1 MNRRRSEERL
11 DDLRATIAD
20 DLSALRRTLGGGV
33 PRGLRAPFWDL
44 GKDAGRLLHGSSS
57 WVVGAVTG
65 VIAGILVAG
74 LRRRSG

>member
-1 MNRRRSEERL
+1 MSRRRSEERL

-20 DLSALRRTLGGGV
+20 DLSALRKTLGGSV

-44 GKDAGRLLHGSSS
+44 GKDAGRLLQGSSS

-65 VIAGILVAG
+65 VIAGILVAS

>member
-1 MNRRRSEERL
+1 MSRRRSEERL
-11 DDLRATIAD
+11 DNLRATIAD
-20 DLSALRRTLGGGV
+20 DVRALRKTLGGSV
-33 PRGLRAPFWDL
+33 PRGLRVPFWDL

-65 VIAGILVAG
+65 VIAGILVAS